1 MIGPKVGPFN
11 GPIDQMENA
20 SARYSSVVISL
31 NVPGELA
38 IIALPAMAPKKRTT
52 TTSANDV
59 ASPHGMINTVNRN
72 MLTM

>member
-11 GPIDQMENA
+11 GPIDQMEKAN
-20 SARYSSVVISL
+20 ARYSSVVISL
-31 NVPGELA
+31 SVPGELA
-38 IIALPAMAPKKRTT
+38 IMALPAIAPKKRTT

-59 ASPHGMINTVNRN
+59 ASPHGMINITNRN

>member
-1 MIGPKVGPFN
+1 
-11 GPIDQMENA
+11 MEKA

-38 IIALPAMAPKKRTT
+38 IIALPAIAPKKRTT
-52 TTSANDV
+52 TTSAKDV